1 MRVTSQRHP
10 LTAVTI
16 SSSRLSHFRLGLALR
31 RGLGPLAALDWN
43 FLPDC
48 EICEVVWWLQTW
60 TGTKWI
66 FSRCM
71 NCMNSVWRCEES
83 RWMYQEAWS
92 TSRKLRTKGSLK
104 LNTLPLAILSTA
116 FNYSYKGIWPH
127 QVCCIVG
134 GGQMGMAQNGYVE
147 KMSHIIGYYW
157 ILIVLFFILF
167 YGWMNNNSF
176 HVSKHPDPGGT
187 WRICSLWGPMG
198 RMIISRMRLPFCILC
213 WPKLATQMPNL
224 HEKLFRKG
232 QTLISYY
239 QVGFQR
245 LVVPE
250 ISHTLR

>member
-157 ILIVLFFILF
+157 ILIVLLFLSCFMGEWTIILS
-167 YGWMNNNSF
+167 M
-176 HVSKHPDPGGT
+176 
-187 WRICSLWGPMG
+187 
-198 RMIISRMRLPFCILC
+198 
-213 WPKLATQMPNL
+213 LAST
-224 HEKLFRKG
+224 
-232 QTLISYY
+232 QTLAERGAFVHCGVPWGGWSLAEWDYPS
-239 QVGFQR
+239 VSFADLSWQR
-245 LVVPE
+245 KCPICMRNYLGKGRHWFPTTRLA
-250 ISHTLR
+250 SRG